1 MTDPTPDTTEEP
13 WSSYRKL
20 NAGLEALVAGL
31 EKKPALGTSLV
42 RELDRQLAYARA
54 QARELAL
61 LAKTVETAAMVRALQ
76 YVDDTVMRD
85 ASVRAG
91 NDENVVYT
99 VSKAREDLR
108 RLLDDCAQS

>member
-1 MTDPTPDTTEEP
+1 MTTNETGEP
-13 WSSYRKL
+13 WSSYRRL
-20 NAGLEALVAGL
+20 NHDLLQLQEVLDRVPVIGDTV
-31 EKKPALGTSLV
+31 V
-42 RELDRQLAYARA
+42 RSLDRQLAEARKWCA
-54 QARELAL
+54 ELVQQAE
-61 LAKTVETAAMVRALQ
+61 TVETAAMVRALQ

-108 RLLDDCAQS
+108 RLIDDCAKS